1 VKSKIL
7 LVAAIALLSAPSTFA
22 QEFVPCQKGTLASY
36 IALGSGGCMFNSA
49 LYRNFTYTAATTN
62 PVSANQIIVTPVSVP
77 ITSNQFL
84 GLNFSAPTNPWSAA
98 VDTTS
103 VSVIG
108 YNTVPFP
115 PEAGPAVL
123 GVDLTLDL
131 GTATIGGIIGGVTVK
146 EQVTTAG
153 IATTTNLDVY
163 DTCADGCFLRRTD
176 SVTLTPASTL
186 QTTLTISLSGG
197 TGGVSLSNFAADDV
211 FTL

>member
-1 VKSKIL
+1 MKSKIL
-7 LVAAIALLSAPSTFA
+7 LVAAIALLSATSTFA
-22 QEFVPCQKGTLASY
+22 QEFVQCQKGTLASY
-36 IALGSGGCMFNSA
+36 IALGSGGCMFQSA

-62 PVSANQIIVTPVSVP
+62 PVSANEIIVDPVSVP
-77 ITSNQFL
+77 ITSNEFL
-84 GLNFSAPTNPWSAA
+84 GLNFSAPWTAA

-115 PEAGPAVL
+115 PEAGPAVA

-153 IATTTNLDVY
+153 IASTTNLEVY

>member
-1 VKSKIL
+1 VKSRIL
-7 LVAAIALLSAPSTFA
+7 LVAAFALLSSLSTFA

-36 IALGSGGCMFNSA
+36 IALGSGGCMFGSA
-49 LYRNFTYTAATTN
+49 LYRDFTYTAATTN
-62 PVSANQIIVTPVSVP
+62 PVSANDIIVDPVSVP
-77 ITSNQFL
+77 ITSNEFP
-84 GLNFSAPTNPWSAA
+84 GFNFSAPWTAG
-98 VDTTS
+98 VDITS

-115 PEAGPAVL
+115 PEGSPAVS

-131 GTATIGGIIGGVTVK
+131 GTATVGGIIGSVTVK

-153 IATTTNLDVY
+153 VASTTNLEVY
-163 DTCADGCFLRRTD
+163 DTCADACSLRRTD
-176 SVTLTPASTL
+176 SVTLSPASTL

-197 TGGVSLSNFAADDV
+197 TGGVSLSNFAAHDV

>member
-1 VKSKIL
+1 
-7 LVAAIALLSAPSTFA
+7 
-22 QEFVPCQKGTLASY
+22 
-36 IALGSGGCMFNSA
+36 MFQSA
-49 LYRNFTYTAATTN
+49 LYRDFTYTAATTN
-62 PVSANQIIVTPVSVP
+62 PVSANEIIVTPVSVP

-84 GLNFSAPTNPWSAA
+84 GLNFSAPWTAA

-115 PEAGPAVL
+115 PEAGPAVS

-131 GTATIGGIIGGVTVK
+131 GTTTIGGIIGGVTVK
-146 EQVTTAG
+146 EHVTTAG
-153 IATTTNLDVY
+153 VASTTNLEVY